1 VLAIEQASTLAAL
14 PLACVQREYPN
25 KIDHVLHGAPD
36 VQSPRALHPA
46 FYGCFDWHSAVHG
59 HWTLARLLRR
69 FPQLPEAAAI
79 RAVLDANL
87 TAENLAAERA
97 YLQLRPAFE
106 RMYGWA
112 WLLEL
117 ATELRGTPWAP
128 ALQPLVDEVVER
140 TCAFLPKQTYPI
152 RSGVHPNTAF
162 ALALALDHARAARD
176 ARLEAIVVERAL
188 TYFADDADYPAYLE
202 PGGEDFFS
210 PALLEADLM
219 RRVLGADFA
228 RWLRAFLPRG
238 LPASLATPAHVSD
251 RSDPKL
257 AHLDG
262 LNLSRAWC
270 LRALGFDEA
279 ADVHARE
286 GLAHVTTGD
295 YAGEHWLATFA
306 VYLTT

>member
-1 VLAIEQASTLAAL
+1 VLALEQASTLAAL
-14 PLACVQREYPN
+14 PLACLQREYPN
-25 KIDHVLHGAPD
+25 KIDHVLYGVAD
-36 VQSPRALHPA
+36 VQAPRVLHPA

-87 TAENLAAERA
+87 TAPNLAAERA
-97 YLQLRPAFE
+97 YFQGRPTFE

-117 ATELRGTPWAP
+117 ASELHETPWAP
-128 ALQPLVDEVVER
+128 ALQPLVDEIVAR
-140 TCAFLPKQTYPI
+140 TCEFLPKQTSPI
-152 RSGVHPNTAF
+152 RTGVHPNTAF
-162 ALALALDHARAARD
+162 ALALVLDHARATRH
-176 ARLEAIVVERAL
+176 ARLEALVVERAL
-188 TYFADDADYPAYLE
+188 AYFADDADYPAHLE

-219 RRVLGADFA
+219 RRILGDDFGP
-228 RWLRAFLPRG
+228 WLRAFLPRG
-238 LPASLATPAHVSD
+238 LPATLATPAHVSD

-270 LRALGFDEA
+270 LRALGFDDA
-279 ADVHARE
+279 ADAHARE